1 MLLHEL
7 YHIPTWL
14 SLMVIAIVLI
24 ASIGFSMKAERDE
37 AADGIAVDSRHGDR

>member
-1 MLLHEL
+1 MKMIDPRW

-24 ASIGFSMKAERDE
+24 ASIGFSLKARL
-37 AADGIAVDSRHGDR
+37 G